1 MNALFDKLNSA
12 QLDAVKS
19 TEGPVMAIAGAGSGK
34 TRVLTRRMAHLIY
47 NVGVPP
53 HHVLAITFTN
63 KAANEMKSRIAERL
77 NIPTDT
83 LWVSTFHSMCARILR
98 THIEKLGYERH
109 FQIVDDDDS
118 TQMVKMLLR
127 DMNLDV
133 KLVKPRTLKNHVQKI
148 KAHPEL
154 LEDYKEPVRGY
165 LEKIV
170 PAYQRQL
177 KRNNLVDFEDLLL
190 LTIDL
195 FKQHDEV
202 RKYYHEQFQY
212 VLVDEFQDTNDVQ
225 YELIRLL
232 VGAHRNLFI
241 VGDEDQSIYA
251 FRGANIENIR
261 RFTTD
266 YPDAK
271 RVLLEE
277 NYRSTNTI
285 LKAAND
291 VISHN
296 KSRIEKTLYSTK
308 GEGEP
313 IVWFKGYTYRDE
325 TEFVAETIR
334 RLVHQGYRY
343 EDIAVL
349 YRANNTSRV
358 FEETMMQKQIPYQVV
373 GNTSFFKR
381 KEIKDMVAYLR
392 LILNPDDN
400 YSFARIVNEP
410 RRGIGQKTVDM
421 LQAFAATEDASMFS
435 RIDDAQTPLKKAATG
450 KLKRFKELITDLR
463 KALENVDFNTF
474 MDTLVEKTGYKEM
487 LQYDDM
493 GDVRLENV
501 MELKTMIAETQNAYR
516 DNDKIDVL
524 TQVLEDIALKS
535 QEDERK
541 DTNVVTL
548 MTLHAAKGLEFR
560 AVFIVALEQGMFPLA
575 RSFDSPA
582 ELEEER
588 RLMYVGMTRAKEK
601 LFFTSAQQRHL
612 YGEPTSNPD
621 SVFIHEIRDE
631 LIRVEGLNKA
641 VTRSYTRPVRTAP
654 PRDADHENDI
664 NKGDKINHSVFGRGV
679 VVNVTQDQCVIA
691 FNKDHGIK
699 TLLKNHPSIKKV

>member
-1 MNALFDKLNSA
+1 MNALFEKLNPA

-63 KAANEMKSRIAERL
+63 KAADEMKSRIAELLR
-77 NIPTDT
+77 IPTDSM
-83 LWVSTFHSMCARILR
+83 WVSTFHSMCARILR

-118 TQMVKMLLR
+118 TQMVKLLLR
-127 DMNLDV
+127 EMNIDV
-133 KLVKPRTLKNHVQKI
+133 KLVKPRTLKNHVLKV
-148 KAHPEL
+148 KAHPDL
-154 LEDYKEPVRGY
+154 IDDYREPVRGY

-170 PAYQRQL
+170 PAYQYQL

-190 LTIDL
+190 LTIEL
-195 FKQHDEV
+195 FKHHKDV
-202 RKYYHEQFQY
+202 RKQYHEQFQY
-212 VLVDEFQDTNDVQ
+212 VLVDEFQDTNDIQ

-232 VGAHRNLFI
+232 VGDHENLFI

-266 YPDAK
+266 FPNAD

-296 KSRIEKTLYSTK
+296 QNRIEKTLYSAK
-308 GEGEP
+308 GDGER
-313 IVWFKGYTYRDE
+313 IVWFKGYGARDE
-325 TEFVAETIR
+325 TEFVGEMIR
-334 RLVHQGYRY
+334 RLIHQGYRY
-343 EDIAVL
+343 EEIAVL
-349 YRANNTSRV
+349 YRANNTSRL
-358 FEETMMQKQIPYQVV
+358 FEETLMQKQIPYQVV

-400 YSFARIVNEP
+400 YSFMRVVNEP
-410 RRGIGQKTVDM
+410 RRGIGQKTVET
-421 LQAFAATEDASMFS
+421 LRAFAGEEEESMFAL
-435 RIDDAQTPLKKAATG
+435 IEHPKNPLPTAAKG
-450 KLKRFKELITDLR
+450 KLTRFKNLILDLR
-463 KALENVDFNTF
+463 KRLEDDDFNTF
-474 MDTLVEKTGYKEM
+474 MDRLVEKTGYKEM
-487 LQYDDM
+487 LTYDDM

-501 MELKTMIAETQNAYR
+501 MELKSMIAETQNSYR
-516 DNDKIDVL
+516 ESDKIDVL

-548 MTLHAAKGLEFR
+548 MTMHAAKGLEFR
-560 AVFIVALEQGMFPLA
+560 AVFIVALEQGMFPIA
-575 RSFDSPA
+575 RSFDNPA
-582 ELEEER
+582 DLEEER

-621 SVFIHEIRDE
+621 SVFIHEINE
-631 LIRVEGLNKA
+631 KYIRKEGLHD
-641 VTRSYTRPVRTAP
+641 TTSQSFTRPVPHALKT
-654 PRDADHENDI
+654 DSTHENDI
-664 NKGDKINHSVFGRGV
+664 AKGDKIDHTVFGRGV
-679 VVNVTQDQCVIA
+679 VVSVTGDQCVIA
-691 FNKDHGIK
+691 FNKNHGIK